1 MTDDATATEPIF
13 SAAEVAAFE
22 ESDKSVGK
30 AIGLMLA
37 ALFSLFVP
45 LMLSFWLG
53 VGTTS
58 SVVSDDKAAA
68 SADAMADPKHE
79 STTQHD

>member
-1 MTDDATATEPIF
+1 MTDDATATDPIF

-53 VGTTS
+53 VGTTT
-58 SVVSDDKAAA
+58 SVVEGETDDAAA
-68 SADAMADPKHE
+68 TEDGGRHTGSPHE
-79 STTQHD
+79 HD

>member
-1 MTDDATATEPIF
+1 MTDDATATDPIF

-37 ALFSLFVP
+37 APVQPVCSSDAQFLAGGRDHF
-45 LMLSFWLG
+45 LG
-53 VGTTS
+53 GERRQGGS
-58 SVVSDDKAAA
+58 
-68 SADAMADPKHE
+68 E
-79 STTQHD
+79 C

>member
-68 SADAMADPKHE
+68 SADSPADPEHE
-79 STTQHD
+79 STPKHD